1 MKGYKM
7 SLFVDNIEQLTL
19 ENTNF
24 RKVLSTNGHSQLVV
38 MSLKPGEEIGMEIHN
53 DVDQFFRIDSG
64 QGKVIANGDEYEI
77 SDGYAIVIPAGT
89 EHNILNVS
97 ETEDLKL
104 YTIYSP
110 ANHPDGT
117 IHTTKEEA
125 EEYEKAHHHD

>member
-1 MKGYKM
+1 MPI
-7 SLFVDNIEQLTL
+7 FVDDIEKLTL
-19 ENTNF
+19 ENSNF
-24 RKVLSTNGHSQLVV
+24 RKVLSTNSHSQLVV
-38 MSLKPGEEIGMEIHN
+38 MSLKPTEDIGMEVHN

-64 QGKVIANGDEYEI
+64 QGKVVANGQEYEI

-89 EHNILNVS
+89 EHNIINTS

-117 IHTTKEEA
+117 IHATKEEA
-125 EEYEKAHHHD
+125 EEYEKMQHHD

>member
-1 MKGYKM
+1 MP
-7 SLFVDNIEQLTL
+7 LFIDNIEELTL
-19 ENTNF
+19 GNTNF

-38 MSLKPGEEIGMEIHN
+38 MSLKPGEDIGMEVHN

-64 QGKVIANGDEYEI
+64 EGKVVADGQEYSI
-77 SDGYAIVIPAGT
+77 SDGFAIVIPAGT
-89 EHNILNVS
+89 EHNILNTS

-104 YTIYSP
+104 YTVYSP

-117 IHTTKEEA
+117 IHATKEEA